1 MKNNLFMPKT
11 IMVTLFSL
19 IIFSQ
24 FSCETIAPKDFEG
37 FAARFVGDFRQLFPD
52 EGPLSVDNGFL
63 GTLAIPTPAYFDSVR
78 DFHRNYSGE
87 LKQFDRA
94 TLPPAALKGVQKM
107 DNILKSVGNYLND
120 YTQNPQ
126 RFNVLN
132 GFKRIMNAD
141 YASEDY
147 RVKTLFSKLTQVPLF
162 YETAKQRLN
171 NVNRQAADAAIE
183 QHLATFL
190 FFESDL
196 PTFFQQ
202 NAQIAPPQYQTHVE
216 AAKLAVKDY
225 VAYVESF
232 RLNQK

>member
-1 MKNNLFMPKT
+1 MSKIRYFTLLLFC
-11 IMVTLFSL
+11 ICA
-19 IIFSQ
+19 Q
-24 FSCETIAPKDFEG
+24 FSCETIAPKDFDG

-52 EGPLSVDNGFL
+52 EGPLSMDNEFL
-63 GTLAIPTPAYFDSVR
+63 GQLAIPTLSYFDSVR

-87 LKQFDRA
+87 LKQFDRSVV
-94 TLPPAALKGVQKM
+94 PPATLKGVQKV
-107 DNILKSVGNYLND
+107 DNILKGVGNYLND

-147 RVKTLFSKLTQVPLF
+147 RAKILLSKLTQVPLF

-171 NVNRQAADAAIE
+171 NVNRQSADAAIE
-183 QHLATFL
+183 QHFATFL
-190 FFESDL
+190 FFESAL
-196 PTFFQQ
+196 TTFFQQ
-202 NAQIAPPQYQTHVE
+202 NGQIAPPQYQAQIE

-232 RLNQK
+232 RLN

>member
-1 MKNNLFMPKT
+1 MPKT
-11 IMVTLFSL
+11 ISFTLFLL
-19 IIFSQ
+19 IICSQ

-37 FAARFVGDFRQLFPD
+37 FAARFVGDYRQLFPD
-52 EGPLSVDNGFL
+52 ESTLSMDNEFL
-63 GTLAIPTPAYFDSVR
+63 NKLAIPTPTYFDSVR
-78 DFHRNYSGE
+78 DFHHDFTSE
-87 LKQFDRA
+87 LKQFDQSSV
-94 TLPPAALKGVQKM
+94 PPAALKGLKKV

-126 RFNVLN
+126 RFNVLS

-147 RVKTLFSKLTQVPLF
+147 RVKTLLSKLTQVPLF

-171 NVNRQAADAAIE
+171 NVNRQSADAAIE

-190 FFESDL
+190 FFEREL
-196 PTFFQQ
+196 TAFFQQ
-202 NAQIAPPQYQTHVE
+202 NGQVAPPQYQAHIE

-232 RLNQK
+232 RLN

>member
-1 MKNNLFMPKT
+1 MSKPISF
-11 IMVTLFSL
+11 TLFL
-19 IIFSQ
+19 LCICSQ
-24 FSCETIAPKDFEG
+24 FSCETIAPKNFEG

-52 EGPLSVDNGFL
+52 EGTLSIDNEFL
-63 GTLAIPTPAYFDSVR
+63 NNLAIPTPTYFDSVR

-87 LKQFDRA
+87 LKQFDRSTA
-94 TLPPAALKGVQKM
+94 PPATFKSIQKV
-107 DNILKSVGNYLND
+107 DNILRSVGNFLD
-120 YTQNPQ
+120 DFTQNPQ

-132 GFKRIMNAD
+132 GFKRIMKAD

-147 RVKTLFSKLTQVPLF
+147 RVKTLLSKLTQVPLF

-171 NVNRQAADAAIE
+171 NPNRQAADAAIE

-190 FFESDL
+190 FFESEL
-196 PTFFQQ
+196 PAFFQENGQ
-202 NAQIAPPQYQTHVE
+202 MAPPQYQAHIE

-232 RLNQK
+232 RLN

>member
-1 MKNNLFMPKT
+1 MPKIISYT
-11 IMVTLFSL
+11 FFLLF
-19 IIFSQ
+19 IFSQ
-24 FSCETIAPKDFEG
+24 FSCETIIPKDFEG
-37 FAARFVGDFRQLFPD
+37 FAARFVGDYRQLFPD
-52 EGPLSVDNGFL
+52 EGNLTMDNAFL
-63 GTLAIPTPAYFDSVR
+63 GKLAIPTPTYFDSVR

-87 LKQFDRA
+87 LKQFNRS
-94 TLPPAALKGVQKM
+94 TVPPATFKSVQKV

-147 RVKTLFSKLTQVPLF
+147 RAKTLLSKLTQVSLF
-162 YETAKQRLN
+162 YETAKQRLKN
-171 NVNRQAADAAIE
+171 PNRQSADAAVD

-190 FFESDL
+190 FFEGEL

-202 NAQIAPPQYQTHVE
+202 NGQIAPPQYQAPIE

-232 RLNQK
+232 RLN

>member
-1 MKNNLFMPKT
+1 MPKT
-11 IMVTLFSL
+11 ISFTFFLL
-19 IIFSQ
+19 CICSQ

-37 FAARFVGDFRQLFPD
+37 FAARFVGDYRQLFPD
-52 EGPLSVDNGFL
+52 ESTLSMDNNFL
-63 GTLAIPTPAYFDSVR
+63 SKLAIPTPTYFDSVR
-78 DFHRNYSGE
+78 DFHRNYLGE
-87 LKQFDRA
+87 LKQFNRSTVPPA
-94 TLPPAALKGVQKM
+94 TLKSIQKV
-107 DNILKSVGNYLND
+107 DNILKSVGNFLND

-147 RVKTLFSKLTQVPLF
+147 RVKTLLSKLEQVPFF

-171 NVNRQAADAAIE
+171 NPNRKAADTAIE

-190 FFESDL
+190 FFEGEL
-196 PTFFQQ
+196 PMFFQENGQ
-202 NAQIAPPQYQTHVE
+202 LAPPQYQADIE

-232 RLNQK
+232 RLN